1 MFRKY
6 ILPLIAFAGISLA
19 ILVASRANKT
29 LPPAPPVSAAPQPP
43 YHAFVAGAGIIEA
56 STENIAIGTQIA
68 GIVSKIY
75 VQIGSHV
82 KQGDPLFTI
91 DDRAQRALVAVK
103 TAAVQVAE
111 AQLAHAK
118 YELDLGEGL
127 TQKRVLSFQD
137 RETRRNAAQTAEAQ
151 LAQTKAELESATT
164 DLDRLTVCAPVDGQ
178 VLQLKTRVGEFA
190 PTGVLAQPL
199 ILFGSVEPM
208 NVRVNV
214 DENDAW
220 RVRSRADA
228 IGYLRGNNH
237 IKTPLR
243 FVRFEPYVV
252 PKLSLTGDSA
262 ERVDTR
268 VLQVIYSFERGD
280 LPIYVGQQMDV
291 YIDATPAAAKEV
303 SSTGS
308 PNPAAHLP
316 DSPGKKLISQNG
328 MR

>member
-6 ILPLIAFAGISLA
+6 VLPVIAIAGILLA
-19 ILVASRANKT
+19 ILIASRANKT

-43 YHAFVAGAGIIEA
+43 YRSFVAGAGIIEA
-56 STENIAIGTQIA
+56 NTENIAIGTQIP

-82 KQGDPLFTI
+82 KTGDPLFTI

-118 YELDLGEGL
+118 YELGIGEGL
-127 TQKRVLSFQD
+127 TEKRVLSLED
-137 RETRRNAAQTAEAQ
+137 RETRRYNVQTAEAQ
-151 LAQTKAELESATT
+151 LAQARADLESAKT
-164 DLDRLTVCAPVDGQ
+164 DLDRLTVHAPVDGQ
-178 VLQLKTRVGEFA
+178 VMQLKMHLGEFA
-190 PTGVLAQPL
+190 PAGVLSQPL
-199 ILFGSVEPM
+199 ILLGGIEPM

-220 RVRSRADA
+220 RVRANADA
-228 IGYLRGNNH
+228 IGFLRGNNQ

-252 PKLSLTGDSA
+252 PKVSLTGDST

-268 VLQVIYSFERGD
+268 VLQVIYSFERGN

-291 YIDATPAAAKEV
+291 YIDALPAPQSREL
-303 SSTGS
+303 SSSS
-308 PNPAAHLP
+308 PPSLP
-316 DSPGKKLISQNG
+316 PQ
-328 MR
+328 